1 MRYTPEHKDQARANL
16 LEAGGRYA
24 KQHGFDS
31 SGMADLAAAAG
42 VTTGSL
48 YKHFSGKTDLFVALI
63 TAELQRTADLYAAVD
78 ANDSNQILKTL
89 AGYLSLSHVQQ
100 PDSGCPLP
108 SLTAEIGRADDA
120 VKLAFEEGLQAIHT
134 NVNLLTGNSNVAW
147 AVMAQ
152 NIGAVMLARAVQ
164 NEDLQQ
170 EILKAARQAAQT
182 LLAEPADAQT
192 HKKTPL
198 ADRTRALREVL

>member
-1 MRYTPEHKDQARANL
+1 MRYTLEYKDQARAKL
-16 LEAGGRYA
+16 VEAGGRYA

-31 SGMADLAAAAG
+31 SGMANLAAAAG

-48 YKHFSGKTDLFVALI
+48 YKHFSGKSDLFVALI
-63 TAELQRTADLYAAVD
+63 AAELQRTADLYAAVD
-78 ANDSNQILKTL
+78 ANDSNQVLRTL

-100 PDSGCPLP
+100 PESGCPLP
-108 SLTAEIGRADDA
+108 SLTAEIGRAEDA

-152 NIGAVMLARAVQ
+152 NVGAVMLARALQ
-164 NEDLQQ
+164 NEDLQR
-170 EILKAARQAAQT
+170 EILNAARSAGQT
-182 LLAEPADAQT
+182 LLSSVAHISETGQ
-192 HKKTPL
+192 
-198 ADRTRALREVL
+198 E